1 MAINMQPH
9 DPYNP
14 QPDDL
19 SAPQSKPYTADH
31 PMSDLPDAA
40 LPGVDPVMTQPATPS
55 PTHQPQHAAPPAP
68 TPPPPTPASFGVPA
82 PSPAHHG
89 HSRPTGHNP
98 RSQQAPSQAAQSPP
112 GDQGRSHLTA
122 VGKKYFKLIEFDDK
136 EVLLAEIRKHPF
148 GLFIIFVIGGFV
160 ACAVLAAA
168 AAIAASGFLN
178 SVGFGSSS
186 SVVVFIGF
194 LFSLFVAGAT
204 LINAHLY
211 RNNVVFVTNEKL
223 AQVLFIT
230 LFNRKISQLSIGDV
244 QDVTVQQNG
253 FLPNLVGY
261 GTLVVETAGEQQ
273 NYTFTFVPHPYE
285 TSKIIIGAHEDNLR
299 LYGN

>member
-1 MAINMQPH
+1 MQPQ

-14 QPDDL
+14 QTGQPPIDPNLPDMSDL
-19 SAPQSKPYTADH
+19 PPQTMIP
-31 PMSDLPDAA
+31 DLPDAA
-40 LPGVDPVMTQPATPS
+40 LPEVDMPYSEPPVPAVVP
-55 PTHQPQHAAPPAP
+55 QPQPQAQPQPQPQPVAQPQYQHPPQ
-68 TPPPPTPASFGVPA
+68 
-82 PSPAHHG
+82 
-89 HSRPTGHNP
+89 
-98 RSQQAPSQAAQSPP
+98 QQAPPQN
-112 GDQGRSHLTA
+112 GDQGKAHLSH
-122 VGKKYFKLIEFDDK
+122 VGKKYFNLIEFDDQ

-148 GLFIIFVIGGFV
+148 GLIIIFVTGGLIAFLLFAAV
-160 ACAVLAAA
+160 AAV
-168 AAIAASGFLN
+168 AASGFLN
-178 SVGFGSSS
+178 SLGFGNLNA
-186 SVVVFIGF
+186 VAVFAAF
-194 LFSLFVAGAT
+194 LLSMFVIVITA
-204 LINAHLY
+204 INAHLY

-253 FLPNLVGY
+253 FLPNTIGY

-285 TSKIIIGAHEDNLR
+285 TSKIIINAHENNLK